1 MQLQQLSMHI
11 SHVLQD
17 PALRTIR
24 NPVMNMQMQSA
35 INNLGPIHP
44 AAGRLGVLR
53 VVVSYPGDLDE
64 NTVEEIADDDQDED
78 LLATINLRE
87 IVTRYEDIQAILSLS
102 RKRSAEEDGGSQPK
116 RPRVKS
122 SRAKGKGKA

>member
-1 MQLQQLSMHI
+1 MHI
-11 SHVLQD
+11 SHVLQN

-24 NPVMNMQMQSA
+24 NEAMNMEMQTA
-35 INNLGPIHP
+35 LDELGPKHP
-44 AAGRLGVLR
+44 EAGKLCVLH

-116 RPRVKS
+116 RPRVIS